1 MILICA
7 KKLIYSKLKI
17 RLVIREFWPLK
28 GGLTLHALRLCQE
41 LIRAGH
47 EIEVITPFTTLRPN
61 GNNLFWATEQ
71 KRSFLNEGVPTH
83 VIGLNLAEKLFL
95 LPLKKLQWRD
105 HTRELAKRMLQ
116 RVLAPKFAPFFKQ
129 ADLVHYD
136 GAGMEFIGFA
146 AAKAAKKLGI
156 PFVIQPSVHL
166 GQWGHL
172 PVDHEFFRLADAM
185 LAHSLVEKHYLQQVV
200 GQTLVHLVY
209 NGIDEQPG
217 GNPQRFRDKFGI
229 RSPFVLFLGRKTED
243 KGYFLL
249 REAFPMVAA
258 KHPEVLMVCAGPD
271 RGLAPEAN
279 QMELEYISDQ
289 DKADALAAC
298 EFLCVPSEGESFG
311 LVFLEAGRAR
321 KPYLARDLELFDD
334 LLGLN
339 GETGLRI
346 GRRQDD
352 GRVLVSAGELAN
364 GIEALIEKS
373 EKSKT
378 DMGKAGFSNAE
389 RFLWDETIER
399 FLVAYR
405 SVIPSEL

>member
-1 MILICA
+1 M
-7 KKLIYSKLKI
+7 
-17 RLVIREFWPLK
+17 
-28 GGLTLHALRLCQE
+28 TLHALRLCQE
-41 LIRAGH
+41 LIREGY

-61 GNNLFWATEQ
+61 GNNFFWATEQ

-83 VIGLNLAEKLFL
+83 VIGLNLAERLFL

-116 RVLAPKFAPFFKQ
+116 SVLAPKFAQFFKQ
-129 ADLVHYD
+129 SDLVHYD

-146 AAKAAKKLGI
+146 ASKAAKKMGI
-156 PFVIQPSVHL
+156 PFVIQPSVHIA
-166 GQWGHL
+166 QWGQL

-200 GQTLVHLVY
+200 GQTPVHLVY

-258 KHPEVLMVCAGPD
+258 KHPEVLLVCAGPD

-311 LVFLEAGRAR
+311 LVFLEAGRAK
-321 KPYLARDLELFDD
+321 KPYIARDLELFDD
-334 LLGLN
+334 LLDAN
-339 GETGLRI
+339 GETGWRV
-346 GRRQDD
+346 GRRQVD
-352 GRVLVSAGELAN
+352 GRVVISAEGLAEGICHLLEQPILRKVEMGE
-364 GIEALIEKS
+364 
-373 EKSKT
+373 
-378 DMGKAGFSNAE
+378 AGYVNAS
-389 RFLWDETIER
+389 RFLWEATVNR
-399 FLVAYR
+399 FIHAYR
-405 SVIPSEL
+405 AALSCKC

>member
-1 MILICA
+1 
-7 KKLIYSKLKI
+7 LKI

-28 GGLTLHALRLCQE
+28 GGLTLHALRLGQE
-41 LIRAGH
+41 LLLRGH
-47 EIEVITPFTTLRPN
+47 DFEVITPFTTQRPD
-61 GNNLFWATEQ
+61 GNNLFWAKETS
-71 KRSFLNEGVPTH
+71 RSFLNEGVPTH
-83 VIGLNLAEKLFL
+83 VVGLSLRERLFL
-95 LPLKKLQWRD
+95 LPLKKLQWRND
-105 HTRELAKRMLQ
+105 TRQIAKALLQ
-116 RVLAPKFAPFFKQ
+116 KVLSPKFERLYKG

-136 GAGMEFIGFA
+136 GAGMEFMGFA
-146 AAKAAKKLGI
+146 AVKAARRCGI
-156 PFVIQPSVHL
+156 PFMIQPSVHF

-172 PVDHEFFRLADAM
+172 PVDHEFFRLADAL
-185 LAHSLVEKHYLQQVV
+185 LAHSLVEKCYLEKVV
-200 GQTLVHLVY
+200 PNKPVHLVY
-209 NGIDEQPG
+209 NGIDDQPT
-217 GNPQRFRDKFGI
+217 GNAEKFREKFGI
-229 RSPFVLFLGRKTED
+229 RKPFVLFLGRKTED

-249 REAFPMVAA
+249 REAFATITK
-258 KHPEVLMVCAGPD
+258 KHSHFSLVCAGPGG
-271 RGLAPEAN
+271 GLPSESN
-279 QMELEYISDQ
+279 MMELEYITDEE
-289 DKADALAAC
+289 KADALAAC

-321 KPYLARDLELFDD
+321 KAYLARDLELFDD

-352 GRVLVSAGELAN
+352 GRVLISAEELAK
-364 GIEALIEKS
+364 GIEAMLHTP
-373 EKSKT
+373 EKSKI